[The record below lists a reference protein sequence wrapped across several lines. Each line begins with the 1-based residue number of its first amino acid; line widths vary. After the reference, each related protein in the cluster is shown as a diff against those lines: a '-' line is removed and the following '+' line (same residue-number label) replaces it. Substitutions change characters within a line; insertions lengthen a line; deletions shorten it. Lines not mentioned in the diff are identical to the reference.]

1 MCWQRGSCVGDK
13 SSFLQTFPRL
23 QNNQIEKHIAENS
36 EQFSGESMNENLTH
50 MIGQVHNL
58 DPGICDYVT
67 MQINSTKYE
76 NESDCA
82 AQCLSDVAL
91 ILILITSET
100 LFRALAMH
108 QFMVLNLEKVIFF
121 IQRKFLL
128 RG

>member
-1 MCWQRGSCVGDK
+1 
-13 SSFLQTFPRL
+13 
-23 QNNQIEKHIAENS
+23 
-36 EQFSGESMNENLTH
+36 

-128 RG
+128 RGW